1 MKRPCYRSVVARKVL
16 KVYFFPTARPSSDGE
31 SGSCRSWF
39 GQWSR
44 MGPTTFAGCQK
55 VVAPSA
61 GHPGIAGSPTIAVT
75 TKSRLTGGL
84 SIAILR
90 TPGCSALRWILGV
103 GPHPH
108 ESRKTRHTV
117 VFCILFICDASSSR
131 SRTPRW
137 HRAIPAGQRPTS
149 RADVPHLG
157 DLPSSQIMISG
168 NDRRL
173 LDNLRKPGLLALL
186 RDFWNRGTADRRH
199 EGGHGSW

>member
-1 MKRPCYRSVVARKVL
+1 LGSGRTRTSQGRRDIPWFSASCSYVMPPRARRAWRRRPGTTCATPKSRWNSCQPQSENETAMVA
-16 KVYFFPTARPSSDGE
+16 
-31 SGSCRSWF
+31 
-39 GQWSR
+39 
-44 MGPTTFAGCQK
+44 
-55 VVAPSA
+55 
-61 GHPGIAGSPTIAVT
+61 
-75 TKSRLTGGL
+75 TKSRLTGGV

-90 TPGCSALRWILGV
+90 SPGCSVLRWILGV
-103 GPHPH
+103 GLHPH

-137 HRAIPAGQRPTS
+137 RRAIPAGQRPTS

>member
-1 MKRPCYRSVVARKVL
+1 MARKAL
-16 KVYFFPTARPSSDGE
+16 KVYFFLPHARPVTVKVGLVE
-31 SGSCRSWF
+31 AGSGSGVEW
-39 GQWSR
+39 GQPHLPGARKWWPLP
-44 MGPTTFAGCQK
+44 PTL
-55 VVAPSA
+55 
-61 GHPGIAGSPTIAVT
+61 AVT
-75 TKSRLTGGL
+75 TKSRLTGGV

-90 TPGCSALRWILGV
+90 SPGCSVLRWILGV
-103 GPHPH
+103 GLHPH

-137 HRAIPAGQRPTS
+137 RRAIPAGQRPTS